1 MKPWMPPRNVHGGKL
16 GGVSLNRMRIIQVRR
31 GHNSPPAFAFALAVV
46 NCRWGA
52 TPHVSQ
58 NEVVTL
64 CARQAAFGAFSQLLF
79 PTNDVLF

>member
-1 MKPWMPPRNVHGGKL
+1 MKSCAPPRNVHGGKL
-16 GGVSLNRMRIIQVRR
+16 GWVSLNRMRIIQVSRD
-31 GHNSPPAFAFALAVV
+31 HNNPPAFAFALAVL

-64 CARQAAFGAFSQLLF
+64 CARHAAFGAFSQLLF
-79 PTNDVLF
+79 LKNDVLF